1 MARKNLS
8 VLFRK
13 LVASESMLP
22 DKLRRYLTSSDQ
34 QFINKPRE
42 FFARKL
48 NDTKRQVAQM

>member
-13 LVASESMLP
+13 LLASKSMLP